1 MSLAKKNNEAPAD
14 KQADDKK
21 KDAMALLPE
30 EELVSSVETIE
41 TNFDLVKNEED
52 QALKEKLELC
62 LERLGDSDA
71 TLRQ

>member
-30 EELVSSVETIE
+30 EEL
-41 TNFDLVKNEED
+41 NEED